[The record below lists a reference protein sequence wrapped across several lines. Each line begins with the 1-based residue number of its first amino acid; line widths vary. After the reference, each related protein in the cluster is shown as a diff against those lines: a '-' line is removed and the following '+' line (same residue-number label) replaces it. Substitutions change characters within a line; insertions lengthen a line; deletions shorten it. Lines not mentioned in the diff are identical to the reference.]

1 MFGVY
6 SMVWQRSE
14 IINFIKDNFVKLL
27 LGIAVFTLLYV
38 NFMGN
43 LFPRTDLNTKD
54 LIERVNNIKTIKR
67 AYFHIYIQD
76 KNGEE
81 FFDSVLL
88 AEILN
93 STDVLER
100 ANETLIRSNN
110 KRTGLSKKEESQI
123 EVSLDEQSN
132 LFELAINFG
141 DESSNMA
148 LAHFYYE
155 LLKDHNI
162 TALVDNEVFI
172 FSEPH
177 FKEDEMELDN
187 LVVQIEE
194 NKKEE
199 FMTNLTIGL
208 GLSVP
213 VMFLLVLLLSKFS
226 RRLNSSLTY
235 QLELEDDFLLIS
247 KEEDRADLVNGIMHS
262 VKMHNSVV
270 LSERKIA
277 VQQYDGTNKIKIC
290 SSVNEIDE
298 LNKINRLIY
307 IIEKGITT
315 REWYNKQRLLGNK
328 LNKNSLVIQ
337 LNSD

>member
-1 MFGVY
+1 
-6 SMVWQRSE
+6 MVWQRSE
-14 IINFIKDNFVKLL
+14 IIYFIKDNFVKLL

-43 LFPRTDLNTKD
+43 FFPRTDLNTEA
-54 LIERVNNIKTIKR
+54 LVERVNKIKTIKR

-81 FFDSVLL
+81 FSDSVLL
-88 AEILN
+88 AEMLN
-93 STDVLER
+93 STEVLER
-100 ANETLIRSNN
+100 ANETLISSNN
-110 KRTGLSKKEESQI
+110 KRAGLSKKEESQI

-141 DESSNMA
+141 DESSNMT
-148 LAHFYYE
+148 LAHFYHE
-155 LLKDHNI
+155 LLEDHNI
-162 TALVDNEVFI
+162 TALLDNEVFI

-187 LVVQIEE
+187 LVIQIKE

-213 VMFLLVLLLSKFS
+213 VIFLLVLLLSTFS
-226 RRLNSSLTY
+226 RKINSSLTY

-247 KEEDRADLVNGIMHS
+247 NEEDRAELVNGIMHS

-270 LSERKIA
+270 LSEKKNAI
-277 VQQYDGTNKIKIC
+277 QLYDDTNKIKIY

-298 LNKINRLIY
+298 LNKTNRLIY

-328 LNKNSLVIQ
+328 LNKDSLVIQ
-337 LNSD
+337 LN